1 MNRGSLAGGSI
12 YHMSGMFEVLKAD
25 NESVDG
31 DNNAPYSAVGAP
43 LPSPTTSNLS
53 VIIPEELQ
61 GQAYI
66 RIFVKDVSGGFEFY
80 FLLFYGKSCE

>member
-1 MNRGSLAGGSI
+1 MQMNCYTFSAGGSI

-25 NESVDG
+25 NESIDS
-31 DNNAPYSAVGAP
+31 DNIAPYPAVGAP
-43 LPSPTTSNLS
+43 QPSPATSNLS

-66 RIFVKDVSGGFEFY
+66 RIFMKDVSGRFEIY
-80 FLLFYGKSCE
+80 FM